1 MLSMHHHEN
10 LLSLIGYCIEGH
22 EMLLVYDYMP
32 RGSLADNRYK
42 MDRNSSSLSWERRL
56 KISIGVARG
65 LDFLHTCQ
73 NRVIHRDIKIS
84 NILLDENWEVRFQ
97 ILGCP
102 KWDLEMNQLLM
113 LVNKSK
119 AHLGTSILSTF

>member
-1 MLSMHHHEN
+1 MV
-10 LLSLIGYCIEGH
+10 
-22 EMLLVYDYMP
+22 LVYDYVP
-32 RGSLADNRYK
+32 RGSFADHLFK

-56 KISIGVARG
+56 KIAIGAACG

-102 KWDLEMNQLLM
+102 K
-113 LVNKSK
+113 
-119 AHLGTSILSTF
+119 